1 MSGEILSRLLAKKL
15 HGGFFLGHIN
25 QRSLHTI
32 ALENIA
38 YSLICPAQDE
48 AAIRSGLPKSLN
60 QFTWIEMS
68 GISGSY
74 KNLQQFWQRHKLS
87 PKKQIICDYPQAIT
101 DLCAAGTGLAIVPK
115 HSAEL
120 AQGKPIAMIPE
131 YEQSLPLSFIYL
143 DEYSEDPALVLLR
156 DHVTQVWQV

>member
-1 MSGEILSRLLAKKL
+1 MSVFTHSNILCFRC
-15 HGGFFLGHIN
+15 FF
-25 QRSLHTI
+25 
-32 ALENIA
+32 IA
-38 YSLICPAQDE
+38 YFLQHTFQDTT
-48 AAIRSGLPKSLN
+48 N

-87 PKKQIICDYPQAIT
+87 PKKQIICDYPQAII

-120 AQGKPIAMIPE
+120 AQAQGKPIAMIPE
-131 YEQSLPLSFIYL
+131 YEQSLPLSFIYF